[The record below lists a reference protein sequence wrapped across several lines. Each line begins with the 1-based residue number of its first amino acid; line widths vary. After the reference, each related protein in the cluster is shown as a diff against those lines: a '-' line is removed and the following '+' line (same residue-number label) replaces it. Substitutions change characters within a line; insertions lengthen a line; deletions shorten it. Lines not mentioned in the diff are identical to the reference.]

1 MPALS
6 SGEKKF
12 AIIAS
17 VIAVVFVAVVGGT
30 VAALTIG
37 HDKPV
42 PVVQVA
48 HGDSLTRVS
57 PKMYCHKING
67 PTCEGLVQGEMT
79 TISLPPGESMMVT
92 VPKEVA
98 DQPWILIVVRRNDT
112 PETNNQKVYAP
123 GSRYTVT
130 LTSEPSDPILGIEI
144 QRVPFRTDDGYF
156 ASGIW
161 SLKTTP

>member
-1 MPALS
+1 VPALS

-12 AIIAS
+12 AAIAA
-17 VIAVVFVAVVGGT
+17 VIAVLFVAVVGGT
-30 VAALTIG
+30 VAALTAG
-37 HDKPV
+37 HHKPI

-48 HGDSLTRVS
+48 HQKSLTRVS
-57 PKMYCHKING
+57 PKMYCPKIDG
-67 PTCEGLVQGEMT
+67 PTCVGMVQGEMS

-98 DQPWILIVVRRNDT
+98 DQPWILIVVRRGDT
-112 PETNNQKVYAP
+112 PETNNQTVYGP
-123 GSRYTVT
+123 RSRYTVT

-156 ASGIW
+156 SSGIW